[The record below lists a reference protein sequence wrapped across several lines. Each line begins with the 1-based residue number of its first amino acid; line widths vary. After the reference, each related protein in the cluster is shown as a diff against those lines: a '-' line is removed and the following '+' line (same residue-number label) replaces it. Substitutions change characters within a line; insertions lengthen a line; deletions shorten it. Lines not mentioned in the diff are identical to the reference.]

1 MNLAEYAKSVR
12 CLDWSADYSDSW
24 EVTRRFHARERELKV
39 LAARSRNHGRIFELG
54 HAHHSRFTWSAEEG
68 KPCHYSSREEVHE
81 AAWRWVGAYCWVHGV
96 RLTEDEAK
104 GLVGEVD
111 GHREWYG
118 KQISTARDIDWDA
131 VEARIEKG
139 A

>member
-12 CLDWSADYSDSW
+12 FLDWSADYSDSW
-24 EVTRRFHARERELKV
+24 EVSRRFHARERELKV

-54 HAHHSRFTWSAEEG
+54 RAHHNRFTWSAEEG
-68 KPCHYSSREEVHE
+68 KPSRSLSREEVHE

-104 GLVGEVD
+104 SFVGAVD
-111 GHREWYG
+111 GHREWYD
-118 KQISTARDIDWDA
+118 KRISTARDIDWDA
-131 VEARIEKG
+131 VKARIEKE